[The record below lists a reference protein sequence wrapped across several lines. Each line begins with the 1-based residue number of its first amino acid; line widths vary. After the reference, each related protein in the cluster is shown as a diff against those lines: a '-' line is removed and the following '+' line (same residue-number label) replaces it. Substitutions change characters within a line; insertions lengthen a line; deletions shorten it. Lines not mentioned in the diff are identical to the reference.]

1 MRITVDGIVS
11 EKPYGIIFAGT
22 VAEETGGRR
31 QLRVRANFDRLLGI
45 PAAGDTWEIEGEVQQ
60 TSFGPQVAA
69 RAGRRILS
77 SGHLIK
83 QFLAS
88 HVPGVGPT
96 RAGRLWEAFGE
107 NLAEMLSTNDMLDE
121 IAVIMSPDKPVLGQR
136 LAVLVTSAWQAAQG
150 EAVLVSWLNQ
160 QGVRDIKVVR
170 RLQRVLGAAAVE
182 TLAANPYVM
191 VPLLPWKQMDELGRR
206 LLREDGTDPM
216 IDARRHVGAADEA
229 VKRMLRRGDTAV
241 EVTDFAA
248 DLAALLATSS
258 NDPIVDA
265 AVAVAA
271 TNGAVVPSGILMRA
285 PGAAGLEEDL
295 VARLETLSQRPVEFR
310 LGVRSPSG
318 WSELLADLAGPHR
331 SLGDEQRAAA
341 VGMMSRPLACLVGGG
356 GTGKTHTCKVVC
368 DLWVHLGGDVLLCA
382 LAGKAAL
389 RLSRS
394 TGRLAKTLTRTLAEL
409 AERDELE
416 TTLADSDTSE
426 CEAAKIQA
434 KLKDLSLITD
444 KTLVVIDEASMVD
457 LPTVHSVMKR
467 LVAGSRLLLVGDEA
481 QLPPIGFGLVFHKLV
496 KDPSITLRLTQVH
509 RQAAATGIPPAAAA
523 VRSGGVPVFS
533 EFAGPTSGIS
543 FIDADLAGIAPS
555 LDGVIAQLGEPRD
568 VLVVTATIA
577 GAAGVESINE
587 RFHRRYVTAGNT
599 ELAGFFGRRFS
610 VGEPVIF
617 GRNDYRA
624 GLFNGL
630 LGRVTAI
637 DLAEHTVEVLFDG
650 DAEPKTLGDE
660 HLVDLDL
667 AYAVTCHKCQGSS
680 AKRVVVPIYPSRVLD
695 RSWLYTAI
703 TRAEQQV
710 VLVGDRSVFGTAVAK
725 PPAAELRTTG
735 LLWPQSER
743 LPRLPGILLD

>member
-1 MRITVDGIVS
+1 MRITVDDIVS

-22 VAEETGGRR
+22 VTGETGGARR
-31 QLRVRANFDRLLGI
+31 LCVRANFDRLLGI
-45 PAAGDTWEIEGEVQQ
+45 PAAGDTWEIEGEVRQ

-77 SGHLIK
+77 SGHLIR

-88 HVPGVGPT
+88 HVPGVGPA
-96 RAGRLWEAFGE
+96 RASRLWDAFGE
-107 NLAEMLSTNDMLDE
+107 NLAEMLSTDDMLDE

-136 LAVLVTSAWQAAQG
+136 LAVLVTSAWQAAAG
-150 EAVLVSWLNQ
+150 EAALVSWLNQ

-170 RLQRVLGAAAVE
+170 RLQRVLGAGAVE
-182 TLAANPYVM
+182 ALAANPYVM

-206 LLREDGTDPM
+206 LLREDGSDPM

-241 EVTDFAA
+241 DAADFAA
-248 DLAALLATSS
+248 ELATLLAVSP
-258 NDPIVDA
+258 NHPVVDA
-265 AVAVAA
+265 ALAA
-271 TNGAVVPSGILMRA
+271 ALTNGAVLRAENRVRA
-285 PGAAGLEEDL
+285 PGAAGIEENL
-295 VARLETLSQRPVEFR
+295 VARLGRLSRRPLESR

-318 WSELLADLAGPHR
+318 WSELLADLTGPGR
-331 SLGDEQRAAA
+331 ALGDEQRAAA
-341 VGMMSRPLACLVGGG
+341 VGIMSRPLACLVGGG

-394 TGRLAKTLTRTLAEL
+394 TGRLAKTLARTLAEL

-416 TTLADSDTSE
+416 TALADPDTSE
-426 CEAAKIQA
+426 SEAAKIRT
-434 KLKDLSLITD
+434 KLTTLSAITD

-457 LPTVHSVMKR
+457 LPTVLSITKR
-467 LVAGSRLLLVGDEA
+467 LSACSRLLLVGDEA
-481 QLPPIGFGLVFHKLV
+481 QLPPIGFGLVFHELV
-496 KDPSITLRLTQVH
+496 KDPSITRQLTQVH
-509 RQAAATGIPPAAAA
+509 RQAAATGIPTAAAA
-523 VRSGGVPVFS
+523 VRSGGIPAFS
-533 EFAGPTSGIS
+533 EFLGPTSGIS
-543 FIDADLAGIAPS
+543 FVDADPADIAPA
-555 LDGVIAQLGEPRD
+555 LDGAIARLGEPWD

-577 GAAGVESINE
+577 GAAGVDGINE
-587 RFHRRYVTAGNT
+587 RFHRRQVAAGHD
-599 ELAGFFGRRFS
+599 ELRSFFGRRFS

-637 DLAEHTVEVLFDG
+637 DIAEHTVEVLFDG
-650 DAEPKTLGDE
+650 NAEPKTLGDE

-667 AYAVTCHKCQGSS
+667 AYAVTCHKAQGSS
-680 AKRVVVPIYPSRVLD
+680 ARRVVVPIYASRLLD

-703 TRAEQQV
+703 TRAEEQV
-710 VLVGDRSVFGTAVAK
+710 VLVGDREIFRTSVAK

-735 LLWPQSER
+735 LQWPQSRKTPEAP
-743 LPRLPGILLD
+743 LHLT